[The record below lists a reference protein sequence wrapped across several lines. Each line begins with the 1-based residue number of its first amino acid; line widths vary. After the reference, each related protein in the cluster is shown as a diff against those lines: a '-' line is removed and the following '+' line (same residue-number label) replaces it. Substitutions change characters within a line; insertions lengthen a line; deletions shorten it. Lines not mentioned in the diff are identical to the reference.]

1 MNQELIVGVY
11 WLILLFFMTISSFFI
26 KNEFRNIY
34 RALFTVL
41 ILMFLLFFNKN
52 EDREQA
58 NTTQIERSVE
68 TDENNTSTAQEN
80 N

>member
-1 MNQELIVGVY
+1 
-11 WLILLFFMTISSFFI
+11 MTISSFFI